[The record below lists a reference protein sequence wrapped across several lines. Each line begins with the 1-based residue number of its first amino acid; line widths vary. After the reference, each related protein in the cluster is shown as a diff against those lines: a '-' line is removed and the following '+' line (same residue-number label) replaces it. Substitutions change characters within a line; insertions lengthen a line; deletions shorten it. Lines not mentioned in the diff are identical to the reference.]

1 MVPVALALSLSPLP
15 PPSTPARAPSK
26 LSAPSP
32 KRPFTLFRRQ
42 EGRINYRQRQE
53 AGETVARYFVL
64 DAERRWLRK
73 SAMGAGDEGRRGG
86 AGDARGIAGSGS
98 GSGRG
103 RFALKKGVID
113 MVGVASSAI
122 LGRRGLPAAVTSTS
136 SSSSSSSSS
145 SFTSSSH
152 RRRHPLRRIRSTP
165 HRVRRTSLCSL
176 VPSDIRAACPA

>member
-1 MVPVALALSLSPLP
+1 MVPVALSPFL

-136 SSSSSSSSS
+136 SSSS
-145 SFTSSSH
+145 FTSSSH